1 MSVVVFIKKK
11 KNVSVVVKAPGQ
23 NLFTLEK
30 DGNFIVY

>member
-1 MSVVVFIKKK
+1 VFVVVFIKKK
-11 KNVSVVVKAPGQ
+11 YVSVVVKAPGQ